1 MIAIPQKFS
10 IFKDEYR
17 RSIMAESVDEK
28 YFDELA
34 QTIIDGEE
42 EECLRVINEGLARG
56 IDPLNAVEK
65 GLAKG
70 INKVGDDFAE
80 EIVFLPELIM
90 AADVMKAGMKIL
102 DEKIKASGKER
113 KSLGRIV
120 LGTVKGD
127 IHDIGKSVVGAVLQA
142 NGFDVIDLG
151 TDVEEDTYIQAVIEN
166 NADCLGMSTLLTLP
180 LETMGEVIEK
190 MKEKGLRRNVKVI
203 VGGCPVTQ
211 EFADEIGA
219 DAVGFDAKDAVKKVK
234 RLLDV

>member
-1 MIAIPQKFS
+1 
-10 IFKDEYR
+10 
-17 RSIMAESVDEK
+17 MAESVDEK

-127 IHDIGKSVVGAVLQA
+127 IHDIGTSVEGAVLQA

-234 RLLDV
+234 QLLDV

>member
-1 MIAIPQKFS
+1 
-10 IFKDEYR
+10 
-17 RSIMAESVDEK
+17 MAESVDEK

-42 EECLRVINEGLARG
+42 EDCLRVIQEGLARG
-56 IDPLNAVEK
+56 VDPLDAVEK

-70 INKVGDDFAE
+70 INKIGDDFAE

-102 DEKIKASGKER
+102 DKEIKASGKER
-113 KSLGRIV
+113 KSLGKIV
-120 LGTVKGD
+120 LGTIKGD

-151 TDVEEDTYIQAVIEN
+151 IDVDEDTYIQAVIEN

-180 LETMGEVIEK
+180 LMTMGEVIDK

-219 DAVGFDAKDAVKKVK
+219 DAVGFDAKDAVIKVK

>member
-1 MIAIPQKFS
+1 
-10 IFKDEYR
+10 
-17 RSIMAESVDEK
+17 MAESVDEK

-42 EECLRVINEGLARG
+42 EDCLRVIQEGLARG
-56 IDPLNAVEK
+56 VDPLDAVEK

-70 INKVGDDFAE
+70 INKIGDDFAE

-90 AADVMKAGMKIL
+90 AADVMKAAMKIL
-102 DEKIKASGKER
+102 DEKIKAEGKVR
-113 KSLGRIV
+113 KSLGKIV
-120 LGTVKGD
+120 LGTIKGD

-151 TDVEEDTYIQAVIEN
+151 IDVDEDTYIQAVMEN
-166 NADCLGMSTLLTLP
+166 DADCLGMSTLLTLP
-180 LETMGEVIEK
+180 LETMGVVIEK

-219 DAVGFDAKDAVKKVK
+219 DAVGFDAKDAVIKVK